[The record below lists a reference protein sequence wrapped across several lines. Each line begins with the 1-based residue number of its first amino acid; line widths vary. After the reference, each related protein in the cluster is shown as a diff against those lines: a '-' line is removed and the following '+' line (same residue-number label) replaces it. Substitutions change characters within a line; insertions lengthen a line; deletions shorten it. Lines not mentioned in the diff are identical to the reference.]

1 MTLSVPGMPPLT
13 VGVTTSAGW
22 GGDSHG
28 WASAAD
34 WLTLVEKCG
43 LTPHLEDTAK

>member
-1 MTLSVPGMPPLT
+1 VPITNDPPPYT
-13 VGVTTSAGW
+13 V
-22 GGDSHG
+22 
-28 WASAAD
+28 SAAD